1 MGIEIE
7 RKFLIDV
14 RAFKQ
19 ALAEGQDTKLLAVQ
33 TLAQAYLSKD
43 PWVRVRIVDGA
54 SALITVKSGAPVA
67 MEWEYPIPLKDAQE
81 MYSRVCKGPLSKR
94 RHKVSHGSHVWD
106 VDEFLDLPRTRLGAE
121 HWLAEIE
128 LKALDQP
135 FARPSWVVDE
145 VTGDARYSNGVLAQ
159 CGFPPPPVRDP
170 AMIAGD
176 DE

>member
-14 RAFKQ
+14 AAFKQ
-19 ALAEGQDTKLLAVQ
+19 AIAENQGTKLLKVES
-33 TLAQAYLSKD
+33 LAQAYLSKD
-43 PWVRVRIVDGA
+43 PWVRVRIVDGT
-54 SALITVKSGAPVA
+54 SALITIKSGAPVA

-81 MYSRVCKGPLSKR
+81 MYSRVCKGPLAKR
-94 RHKVSHGSHVWD
+94 RHKVSHGGHVWD
-106 VDEFLDLPRTRLGAE
+106 VDEFSDLPVKRVGAE
-121 HWLAEIE
+121 NWLAEIE
-128 LKALDQP
+128 LKTLDQA
-135 FARPSWVVDE
+135 FVRPAWVTEE